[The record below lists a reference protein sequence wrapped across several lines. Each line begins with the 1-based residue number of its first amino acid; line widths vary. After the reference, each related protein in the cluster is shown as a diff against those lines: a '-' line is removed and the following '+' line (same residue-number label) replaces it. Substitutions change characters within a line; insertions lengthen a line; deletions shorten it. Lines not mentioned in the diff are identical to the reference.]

1 MISGETQKEGLIQK
15 LIEWSINNKF
25 LVILFTAALIL
36 GGIWA
41 VFNTNVDAIPDLS
54 DVQVIIYTE
63 YPGQGPRI
71 VEDQVT
77 YPLTTK
83 MLSVPYAKDV
93 RGYSFFGFSMVYI
106 IFEDGTDL
114 YWARSR
120 VLEYLSGLRGQLPE
134 GVSPQLGP
142 DATGLGWVYQ
152 YVLQSDKRDLQ
163 ELRSL
168 QDYFLKYELASIPGV
183 SEVASVGGYVKQ
195 YQVNVDPNKLA
206 YYGIPLQKVKMAIQ
220 RSNNDV
226 GGRLL
231 EMGEAEYMVRGL
243 GYIKSTDDLKKIS
256 IGVSANSGS
265 PVYLSDVADVT
276 LGPELRRGLA
286 EWNGEGETVGGI
298 IIIRYGENALSIIEK
313 VKERLAELK
322 KSLPPD
328 VQIKT
333 AYDRSGLIDRAIDN
347 LKDKLVEETI
357 VVAFIIIL
365 FLLHIRSSLVAIFT
379 LPTAVLAAFLVMKL
393 QGINANIM
401 SLGGI
406 AIAIGAMVDASII
419 LVENAQTHMVQNQEK
434 PISERLPHWSVIL
447 QAAKEV
453 GPSIFYSLLV
463 ITISF
468 IPVFTLEQ
476 QEGRMFKPLAFTKT
490 YSMGAA
496 AILTVTIVPILLGY
510 FVRGKMR
517 REEENPITKFL
528 ARLYH
533 PVVDFVMNKR
543 WWIIGAAVLIVVATY
558 IPYSKLGSEFM
569 PPLDEGDLLYMPTT
583 LPGISITKAKEILQQ
598 TDKIIKSFPEV
609 ESVFGK
615 IGRADTPTDPAPLS
629 MIETTIRLKPHD
641 QWRPGMT
648 TDKLVEEMNNAI
660 QIPGLTNAWTMPIKT
675 RIDML
680 STGIKTPVGIKIAGP
695 DLNVLQRIGKEIEE
709 AAKTIPGTRSAY
721 AERSVGGNY
730 VDFNID
736 REAIARY
743 GLTIGD
749 VQDVFMSAVGG
760 MNITKT
766 VEGLERYPV
775 NLRYQRDYRE
785 NLEAIKRVLVATP
798 QGGSIPLDE
807 LGTIEVKKG
816 PPMIKSENAR
826 PNTWVYIDIKD
837 IDVGTYVDRAKEII
851 DKKVTLPPGYS
862 IKWSGQFEYMERASK
877 HLMLVIPLTIL
888 IVIVLLYMNTKSMLK
903 TGIVLLALPFSMVG
917 AIWYL
922 YIAGFHLSVAV
933 WVGIIALLGVDAET
947 GVVMLLYLDI
957 AYEKFKSKGLLKNI
971 ASLKEAIFEG
981 AVKRVRPKLMTVLT
995 MLFGLLP
1002 ILIGM
1007 GTGSDVMK
1015 RIAAPMV
1022 GGILTSLILELTVY
1036 PAIFFS
1042 IKKREMKKNNLLSE
1056 NTAEI

>member
-1 MISGETQKEGLIQK
+1 MITNNSQKEGSIQK

-25 LVILFTAALIL
+25 LVVLFTAALIL

-41 VFNTNVDAIPDLS
+41 IFNTKVDAIPDLS
-54 DVQVIIYTE
+54 DVQVIIFTE

-152 YVLQSDKRDLQ
+152 YVLQSDKHNLQ

-183 SEVASVGGYVKQ
+183 SEVATVGGYVKQ
-195 YQVNVDPNKLA
+195 YQVNVDPTKLA
-206 YYGIPLQKVKMAIQ
+206 YYGIPLQKLKMAIQ

-231 EMGEAEYMVRGL
+231 EMGEAEFMVRGL
-243 GYIKSTDDLKKIS
+243 GYIKSIEDLKKIS
-256 IGVSANSGS
+256 IGVASNSGS
-265 PVYLSDVADVT
+265 PVYLSDVADIS

-298 IIIRYGENALSIIEK
+298 IVMRYGENALSVIEK
-313 VKERLAELK
+313 VKERLAELE
-322 KSLPPD
+322 KSLPAD
-328 VQIKT
+328 IHIKT
-333 AYDRSGLIDRAIDN
+333 AYDRSNLIDRAIDN
-347 LKDKLVEETI
+347 LKDKLTEETI
-357 VVAFIIIL
+357 VVALIIIL
-365 FLLHIRSSLVAIFT
+365 FLLHVRSSLVAIFT
-379 LPTAVLAAFLVMKL
+379 LPTAVLAAFLIMKL

-419 LVENAQTHMVQNQEK
+419 LVENAQTHMVHNQER
-434 PISERLPHWSVIL
+434 PQGEQLPHWKVIL
-447 QAAKEV
+447 EAAKEV

-490 YSMGAA
+490 YSMAAA

-517 REEENPITKFL
+517 KEEDNPITKFL

-533 PVVDFVMNKR
+533 PVVDFVMNRR
-543 WWIIGAAVLIVVATY
+543 WWIMGTAFAIVLATY
-558 IPYSKLGSEFM
+558 FPYSQLGSEFM

-583 LPGISITKAKEILQQ
+583 LPGISITKAKELLQQ

-615 IGRADTPTDPAPLS
+615 IGRADSPTDPAPLS

-641 QWRPGMT
+641 EWRQGMT
-648 TDKLVEEMNNAI
+648 TEKLIEEMNNAI

-695 DLNVLQRIGKEIEE
+695 DLNMLQSIGKNIEKV
-709 AAKTIPGTRSAY
+709 AKTIPGTRSAY

-730 VDFNID
+730 VDFIID
-736 REAIARY
+736 RDAIARY
-743 GLTIGD
+743 GLSVGD

-785 NLEAIKRVLVATP
+785 NLEALKRVLVPTP
-798 QGGSIPLDE
+798 AGGNIPLEE
-807 LGTIEVKKG
+807 LGSIEVKKG

-826 PNTWVYIDIKD
+826 PNTWVYIDIQN

-851 DKKVTLPPGYS
+851 NQKVTLPPGYS

-957 AYEKFKSKGLLKNI
+957 AYENFRKKGLLTNI
-971 ASLKEAIFEG
+971 ANLKSAIFEG

-1036 PAIFFS
+1036 PAVFYS
-1042 IKKREMKKNNLLSE
+1042 IKKREITKQKLIDN
-1056 NTAEI
+1056 